1 MQTGR
6 LIDRQAARPGSRV
19 AAPVMLR
26 SLSRSEVV
34 LFCFVFFTAEGKSV
48 ISETCNRCA
57 TDGAC
62 LFVPFPLKSQTSERV
77 AVPPPPLP
85 ATILD
90 LRAARRSQDC
100 ACRAGGEKTLRFP
113 CGQVWKCSACLHTYG
128 LQTLFFFGAAADAE
142 SDGLGLGGLGGLRE
156 GLRVRPVIR

>member
-77 AVPPPPLP
+77 AVPPPHSPP
-85 ATILD
+85 PSWISEQPG
-90 LRAARRSQDC
+90 ARRTVHAEQ
-100 ACRAGGEKTLRFP
+100 GGKKHCGFHVGRF
-113 CGQVWKCSACLHTYG
+113 GNALHAYI
-128 LQTLFFFGAAADAE
+128 LMVFRRFFFLVQLQMQKVMGWDWE
-142 SDGLGLGGLGGLRE
+142 DWEDSGKD
-156 GLRVRPVIR
+156 

>member
-1 MQTGR
+1 MLFTRPSSLSSRCCSAAVQTGG

-77 AVPPPPLP
+77 AVPPRPLSSP
-85 ATILD
+85 RHHLG
-90 LRAARRSQDC
+90 SQSSQ
-100 ACRAGGEKTLRFP
+100 ALAGLCMQSRGEKNTVVSMWAGLEML
-113 CGQVWKCSACLHTYG
+113 CMLTYLWSSAA
-128 LQTLFFFGAAADAE
+128 FFFWC
-142 SDGLGLGGLGGLRE
+142 SCRC
-156 GLRVRPVIR
+156 RK